1 MGLEEIRKNIDAV
14 DVKMRELFLKRM
26 DLSRQ
31 VVEEKKRTGA
41 KVYVPKREE
50 EVILGRIKGMEEHV
64 PEYKMFVRQVMA
76 ISRIYQYSCL
86 ALPESLNILSSG
98 KDKFI
103 FKFSCDVNSE
113 QLLAAFTALRTAGI
127 AIHEMQWESVGETLN
142 CSITIS
148 GDFTSE
154 LTKAAVLLIYEENE
168 HVSVQK
174 AEE

>member
-1 MGLEEIRKNIDAV
+1 M
-14 DVKMRELFLKRM
+14 
-26 DLSRQ
+26 
-31 VVEEKKRTGA
+31 TG
-41 KVYVPKREE
+41 V
-50 EVILGRIKGMEEHV
+50 
-64 PEYKMFVRQVMA
+64 QT
-76 ISRIYQYSCL
+76 C
-86 ALPESLNILSSG
+86 ALP
-98 KDKFI
+98 I
-103 FKFSCDVNSE
+103 F
-113 QLLAAFTALRTAGI
+113 

>member
-103 FKFSCDVNSE
+103 LK
-113 QLLAAFTALRTAGI
+113 LAAFTALRTAGI

-142 CSITIS
+142 CSIIIS